1 MTTHEPEKPE
11 AELENFA
18 GGFIQIRKRNINRWL
33 IPIYVGLFIWAIY
46 YMIKYWGGLGPGLD
60 Y

>member
-18 GGFIQIRKRNINRWL
+18 GGFIQIRKRNINLWL
-33 IPIYVGLFIWAIY
+33 IPVYLGLFIWAIY
-46 YMIKYWGGLGPGLD
+46 YMVTYWGGLGPGLD

>member
-1 MTTHEPEKPE
+1 MTTGEPDKPE

-33 IPIYVGLFIWAIY
+33 IPVYIGLFIWAIY

>member
-33 IPIYVGLFIWAIY
+33 IPVYIGLFIWAIY

>member
-33 IPIYVGLFIWAIY
+33 IPVYVGLFIWAIY
-46 YMIKYWGGLGPGLD
+46 YMIEYWGGLGPGLD

>member
-33 IPIYVGLFIWAIY
+33 IPVYVGLFVWAIY
-46 YMIKYWGGLGPGLD
+46 YMVKYWGGLGPGLD